1 MVQGESVT
9 VELPQRIVSV
19 CSEVTKY
26 YLSKVSSATLNRCN
40 RLKIPHQ
47 VFHSLVSNSTFSNCT
62 VFPATCNLQL
72 FCESFRINTLQ
83 LVTCNEAFTFAA
95 MKKLAYLFTVIIF
108 ASCEKTINFQPNN
121 ADPLLVVEA
130 TIESGQ
136 PPLVILSN
144 SLDYFSKI
152 TPDILANSFVRNA
165 DIYISDGTNTH
176 KLKEYAFPNA
186 SGYTLYYYTNDSS
199 NLSTAI
205 IGKFNT
211 NYSIRIVADGKEYT
225 ASTTIPLL
233 AKQIDSLWWKPAPDN
248 PDTNKVVL
256 MSRVTDPPGFG
267 NYIRYFTSVNGEM
280 FFPGIASVFDDQ
292 IVDGTTYELQ
302 VERGVNRNE
311 DIDFEEYS
319 FFERGDTVTVK
330 FTNIDKATFDFWR
343 TMEFSYSSIG
353 NPFSSPT
360 KVMGNVKGA
369 LGYFGGYAVQY
380 KSLIIPK

>member
-1 MVQGESVT
+1 
-9 VELPQRIVSV
+9 
-19 CSEVTKY
+19 
-26 YLSKVSSATLNRCN
+26 
-40 RLKIPHQ
+40 
-47 VFHSLVSNSTFSNCT
+47 
-62 VFPATCNLQL
+62 
-72 FCESFRINTLQ
+72 
-83 LVTCNEAFTFAA
+83 

-108 ASCEKTINFQPNN
+108 CSCEKTINFEPHD

-136 PPLVILSN
+136 APLVILSN

-152 TPDILANSFVRNA
+152 SPDILGNSFVRNA
-165 DIYISDGTNTH
+165 DVFISDGTVSH
-176 KLKEYAFPNA
+176 KLKEYAYPNVA
-186 SGYTLYYYTNDSS
+186 GYTLYYYTIDSS
-199 NLSTAI
+199 NLSNAI

-211 NYSIRIVADGKEYT
+211 SYQLRIVTNGKEYT
-225 ASTTIPLL
+225 ATTTIPPLT
-233 AKQIDSLWWKPAPDN
+233 KQIDSLWWKSAPDN

-256 MSRVTDPPGFG
+256 MSRVTDPPGLG
-267 NYIRYFTSVNGEM
+267 NYIRYFTRVNDGL
-280 FFPGIASVFDDQ
+280 FLPGIASVFDDQ

-302 VERGVNRNE
+302 VEQGVNRNL

-319 FFERGDTVTVK
+319 FFNRGDTITVK

-360 KVMGNVKGA
+360 KVMGNVKNA

-380 KSLIIPK
+380 KSLIVPK